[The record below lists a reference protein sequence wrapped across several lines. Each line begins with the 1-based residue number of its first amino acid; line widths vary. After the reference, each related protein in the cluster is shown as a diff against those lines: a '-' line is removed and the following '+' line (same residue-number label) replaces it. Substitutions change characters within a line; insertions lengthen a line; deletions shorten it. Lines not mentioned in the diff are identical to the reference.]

1 MGSNIA
7 YPHLE
12 RQLCWV
18 SVCPNITGTL
28 FYAGGS
34 GLSVSGA
41 FYANGRQFGYY
52 HSESGT
58 QYSKAAL
65 DASKVSSI
73 YAGSQVVQPNAAQIL
88 IIIKV

>member
-1 MGSNIA
+1 MLGL
-7 YPHLE
+7 Y
-12 RQLCWV
+12 
-18 SVCPNITGTL
+18 PNITGIL